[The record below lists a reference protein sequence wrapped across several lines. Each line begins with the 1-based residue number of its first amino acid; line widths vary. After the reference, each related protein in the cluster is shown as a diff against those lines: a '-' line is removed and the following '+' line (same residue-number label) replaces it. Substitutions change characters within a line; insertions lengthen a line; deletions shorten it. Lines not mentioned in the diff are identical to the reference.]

1 MEDLLDK
8 VTDYY
13 VKYDSLCYTALMGL
27 YSRAKDS
34 DAIAF
39 EGFDAENKEHM
50 FLFHIA
56 MNFPSTL
63 GEKDIAV
70 DAGWFVRRRLTKLA
84 RRKVLFTSRAN
95 TSVINVEE
103 YLNLLRPQAEE
114 LFPGEDF
121 NFGDIYEA
129 YYAE

>member
-1 MEDLLDK
+1 MEDLLNK

-27 YSRAKDS
+27 YSRAKDG
-34 DAIAF
+34 DTIAF

-70 DAGWFVRRRLTKLA
+70 DAGWLVRRRLSRLA
-84 RRKVLFTSRAN
+84 RRKVLFTSRDN
-95 TSVINVEE
+95 TSVINVGEF
-103 YLNLLRPQAEE
+103 LNLLRPQAEE

-121 NFGDIYEA
+121 SFGDIYEA